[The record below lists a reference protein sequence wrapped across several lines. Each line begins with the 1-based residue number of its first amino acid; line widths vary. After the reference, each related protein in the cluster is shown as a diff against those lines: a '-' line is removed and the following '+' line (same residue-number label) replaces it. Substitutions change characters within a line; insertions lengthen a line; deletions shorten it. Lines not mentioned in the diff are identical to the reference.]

1 MSITLPEAVGTAR
14 PPSIFRILEMLAGGM
29 VAFAGIRANAVV
41 ANPDPSTFTQPDGT
55 EVTLRLFGDESYNY
69 TMTADGYA
77 VVLNDITGIWE
88 YAELSAGGML
98 VSTGIGAADGKKAPA
113 RSKGVRP
120 VFRQNR
126 KQKMPERRRYSLE
139 TGQYDYDSFR
149 GLVILVEYNDWD
161 RDWQLLRSP

>member
-1 MSITLPEAVGTAR
+1 MAEHPTYFIQNNDMAIKNSLKKSIG
-14 PPSIFRILEMLAGGM
+14 IMLAGGM

-88 YAELSAGGML
+88 YAELTAGGML

-126 KQKMPERRRYSLE
+126 KQKKIGRAH
-139 TGQYDYDSFR
+139 
-149 GLVILVEYNDWD
+149 V
-161 RDWQLLRSP
+161 